1 MILYYIIPV
10 EDMDK
15 LFNLGEICGLIRGIL
30 YIRCSLLGN
39 GSPFFST
46 VEFSN
51 SIKTEQRNYFLQK
64 RSDDTGEDTA

>member
-1 MILYYIIPV
+1 MILYAV

-39 GSPFFST
+39 
-46 VEFSN
+46 ERERERE
-51 SIKTEQRNYFLQK
+51 INYMPIII
-64 RSDDTGEDTA
+64 